1 MRTLSLALLVCVI
14 GTIPLR
20 AQDAQVID
28 RIVAVVGDRIVLKSE
43 VDALTGQVA
52 QQQQIPSN
60 AELWTTTLNEIIDTN
75 VLTIHAER
83 DTTIEITNDQIEQQL
98 DQRLAAMTAQVGSE
112 EMVEAALGK
121 SIPEIRLDLQDDI
134 RDQMLAET
142 MRQRK
147 LANLRVTPTEVRQ
160 WFKQFEGEE
169 LPMIPELVRVAHIV
183 RFPEITEEAKADANE
198 VLTAIRDRVIAKEA
212 TFEDMAE
219 AFSEDPGSATNGGR
233 YADRPLS
240 QYTPNFAAVASQM
253 ANVPGAISQ
262 IFETEFGLHILR
274 VNEVRGEIYD
284 LNHILVGYDFSKADP
299 TAAIEYLN
307 TVRDSILTQDM
318 PFELMAKRHSEEQQS
333 APIGGRVTDPRSGE
347 RDLVVEALGLKWKT
361 ALDQV
366 EVGDISE
373 PSEVD
378 LLNERVGYH
387 IILLQ
392 RRVAEH
398 AWNLETDYERLE
410 QYALQEKQFNALR
423 EWLQILR
430 KDVYIDIRYTPET

>member
-1 MRTLSLALLVCVI
+1 MRTLSLVFLVCFTSAVSV
-14 GTIPLR
+14 R
-20 AQDAQVID
+20 AQDAEVID

-43 VDALTGQVA
+43 VDALTAQVS

-60 AELWTTTLNEIIDTN
+60 AELWTTTLNEIIDSN

-83 DTTIEITNDQIEQQL
+83 DTTIEITPDQIEQQL
-98 DQRLAAMTAQVGSE
+98 DQRIAAMTAQVGSE

-121 SIPEIRLDLQDDI
+121 SIPEIRLDLQDDL
-134 RDQMLAET
+134 RDQLMAET

-147 LANLRVTPTEVRQ
+147 LANLRVTPSEVRE

-219 AFSEDPGSATNGGR
+219 AFSEDPGSASNGGR
-233 YADRPLS
+233 YADRPLN

-307 TVRDSILTQDM
+307 TVRDSILTEEL

-333 APIGGRVTDPRSGE
+333 APIGGRVTDPRTGE
-347 RDLVVEALGLKWKT
+347 RDLVIEALGLKWKT
-361 ALDQV
+361 VLDQI
-366 EVGDISE
+366 EVGEISE
-373 PSEVD
+373 PAEVD

-387 IILLQ
+387 IVLLQ